1 MFLSIDKQATNEVI
15 IEGVL
20 QEVDLREGQMNRNGQ
35 LRDYVAGTVTI
46 QVTQEVGGVQEV
58 NEIPVSVF
66 ATKLKNDGNPNPAYA
81 NIDTLRKTFVS
92 MASGGD
98 KADVVRITRG
108 EVTENTFT
116 TDGRTI
122 TSFRIRNSFFNR
134 VLTDVNQIAAFKN
147 KIVLLSIA
155 PENGFDGTPTG
166 RLMIKGAMVRYGS
179 AVDVLTYYV
188 EDPTAIAYISK
199 NWNEGDTVNVSG
211 RVRFTLATVER
222 MAEQEDV
229 GFGEVLPTTS
239 SRRVREL
246 IITSGS
252 AGGLDEEESYDA
264 EGEIM
269 HALAERKARIAAD
282 AEKNSGNKATPTPA
296 TRQKAK
302 FDGGF

>member
-20 QEVDLREGQMNRNGQ
+20 QEVDLREGQMDRNGQ

-179 AVDVLTYYV
+179 NVDVLTYYV

-211 RVRFTLATVER
+211 RIRFTLATVER

-229 GFGEVLPTTS
+229 GFGEVLPTTY

-252 AGGLDEEESYDA
+252 AGALDEEESYDA

-282 AEKNSGNKATPTPA
+282 AEKNSGKKATPTPA